1 MTIPADLV
9 RPGAEAAPGPD
20 RVRAQVAEDDEI
32 MQAGDGQ
39 AVEEGRSYAKW
50 ELWLAVFG
58 VLLGTGVA
66 VLGLYSSFGAL
77 YDKAELP
84 ASEGGWGWEDPW
96 LLPVGIDLSILAFGI
111 VNLLL
116 IRALRPL
123 WWVKWVPRAGTV
135 MTIYLNWE
143 AANTLPAQIGHAA
156 LAALWV
162 IFSEIAAHLYAA
174 HIGESHGARRMGKIR
189 LSRWLCQPATTLRI
203 WTLMRADEITD
214 YEEALAH
221 HKQWMVYK
229 QRLASK
235 YESRF
240 WRRKAVQAELAPFQ
254 LARVGLSVEEALAV
268 PLMEEVRETQRL
280 ANAAFQRAEAEIQKV
295 EADVQIGTARIQA
308 EVDKIRA
315 QGRLEIA
322 KAEAEREAQAEI
334 QRAEADFQLRE
345 AERQHSLKLAED
357 EAAAKAQ
364 DLADETEK
372 RRTLARIEREKTQ
385 ASWSLE
391 QQQMAVEATE
401 NEQRIR
407 ADIAARAERD
417 ELARA
422 AGIAEEQQRLAEAEA
437 ARLKALEEGAES
449 ERKAAEH
456 RAATVNA
463 SLQEQLDKQAIAQ
476 SETDTASEKA
486 NALEHRARAAELEA
500 RAVEYAARARMN
512 QVEWDTQRVAAMI
525 QARGEIAVTIR
536 VIEDELGISTG
547 SAHDRKQ
554 RAVQLLKEQAGGLHR
569 GDDQAADAA

>member
-9 RPGAEAAPGPD
+9 RPGTEAAPGPD

-77 YDKAELP
+77 FDKAELP

-116 IRALRPL
+116 IRAGRPL

-174 HIGESHGARRMGKIR
+174 HIGEAHGARRMGKIR

-203 WTLMRADEITD
+203 WKLMRADEITD

-240 WRRKAVQAELAPFQ
+240 WRRQAVQAELAPFQ

-322 KAEAEREAQAEI
+322 KAEAEREAQGEI
-334 QRAEADFQLRE
+334 QRAEAEFQLRE

-407 ADIAARAERD
+407 ADIAARAEQD

-437 ARLKALEEGAES
+437 ARLKALEEGAEH

-456 RAATVNA
+456 RAATVKA

-476 SETDTASEKA
+476 SETDTAAEKA
-486 NALEHRARAAELEA
+486 NVLEHQARAAELEA
-500 RAVEYAARARMN
+500 RAVEYAAKARMN
-512 QVEWDTQRVAAMI
+512 QVEWDTRRVAAMI

-569 GDDQAADAA
+569 GDDEAAEEA